1 MQTRHLTICLALYRD
16 LGILK
21 EDTCKW
27 WFGLLSLLQT

>member
-1 MQTRHLTICLALYRD
+1 MQIRQLTTWLSLYRD

-27 WFGLLSLLQT
+27 WFGLLSVLQV